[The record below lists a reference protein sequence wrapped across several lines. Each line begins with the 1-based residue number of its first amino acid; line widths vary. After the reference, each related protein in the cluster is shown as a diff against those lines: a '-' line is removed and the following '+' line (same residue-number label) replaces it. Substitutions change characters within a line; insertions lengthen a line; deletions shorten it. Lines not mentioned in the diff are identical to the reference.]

1 MRAFIT
7 DAKVLHLPVS
17 ISRSV
22 VAGSSIGRLHTPGS
36 IARSALEQQGQ
47 VPNAD
52 LVLACVR
59 RWGDVVND
67 RELQQLC
74 DLLDEMLDS

>member
-17 ISRSV
+17 LSRSV
-22 VAGSSIGRLHTPGS
+22 VAGSKVGQLHTPGS
-36 IARSALEQQGQ
+36 IFDAALPQRGQ
-47 VPNAD
+47 VPDGD
-52 LVLACVR
+52 LILACVR